1 MTTRTPASRH
11 LTATVAQYL
20 HELSER
26 HAQDREAVTVTV
38 APPPPAAAPQA
49 A

>member
-1 MTTRTPASRH
+1 MTTRTPATRH
-11 LTATVAQYL
+11 IAATVAQYL

-26 HAQDREAVTVTV
+26 HAQERDAVVPIV
-38 APPPPAAAPQA
+38 AAPRA